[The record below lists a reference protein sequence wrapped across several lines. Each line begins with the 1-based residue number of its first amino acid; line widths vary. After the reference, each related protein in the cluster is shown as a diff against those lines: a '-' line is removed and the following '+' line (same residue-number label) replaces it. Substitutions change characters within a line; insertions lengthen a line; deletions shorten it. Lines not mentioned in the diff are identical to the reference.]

1 MPSCRSSYTT
11 SLSRFSLLGL
21 IFNLFQIEGCDVPSW
36 RWLVVVGCNLSSCY
50 GAVREHRPAPS
61 QTPDQVLELLEVV
74 VDTILSLHSVSH
86 DNRSQAEV
94 RQAREQQ

>member
-1 MPSCRSSYTT
+1 M
-11 SLSRFSLLGL
+11 
-21 IFNLFQIEGCDVPSW
+21 
-36 RWLVVVGCNLSSCY
+36 VVGCNLSSCY

-74 VDTILSLHSVSH
+74 DTILSLHSVSH

>member
-1 MPSCRSSYTT
+1 M
-11 SLSRFSLLGL
+11 
-21 IFNLFQIEGCDVPSW
+21 
-36 RWLVVVGCNLSSCY
+36 VVGCNLSSCY

-61 QTPDQVLELLEVV
+61 LTPDQVLELLEVV